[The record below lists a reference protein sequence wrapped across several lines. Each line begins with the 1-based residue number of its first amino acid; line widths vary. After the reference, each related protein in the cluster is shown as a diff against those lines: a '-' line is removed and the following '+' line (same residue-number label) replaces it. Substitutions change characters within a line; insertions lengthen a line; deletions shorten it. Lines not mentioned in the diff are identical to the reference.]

1 MSPPAMFGP
10 DPIDLLDPSPYGPL
24 AYYGH
29 IGIGTAALAAVFLG
43 FYSRKGGATHRVA
56 GYVFMGAVGFVCLT
70 SISML
75 SRNFIPPLFMAVFTS
90 AYAVAGG
97 WLALQ
102 RRSLKVRA
110 AEIGLSLFLLAGILL
125 FMTRALPAVSA
136 GIVPPFAPFVILAI
150 PVILLAGDL
159 NWFLKRQSQKALRWR
174 RHVNRMIWAFV
185 VVFRAPLV
193 ELAAAGLPISQPVTI
208 FGPILLGLLLLAY
221 FQRRYGIKPAQKP
234 SVFKSRSA
242 ADR

>member
-1 MSPPAMFGP
+1 MSRPAMFGP
-10 DPIDLLDPSPYGPL
+10 DPIDFLDPSPYEPL

-29 IGIGTAALAAVFLG
+29 IVIGLVALAAVLLG
-43 FYSRKGGATHRVA
+43 FYSRKGGATHRYA
-56 GYVFMGAVGFVCLT
+56 GYVFMASVGIVCLT

-75 SRNFIPPLFMAVFTS
+75 SRNFIPPLFMAVFTA

-102 RRSLKVRA
+102 RRSLKVRT
-110 AEIGLSLFLLAGILL
+110 AEIALSLFLLAGIFL

-136 GIVPPFAPFVILAI
+136 GIVPPFAPFVIMAI
-150 PVILLAGDL
+150 PCILLAGDL
-159 NWFLKRQSQKALRWR
+159 NWFVKRESQKALRWR

-208 FGPILLGLLLLAY
+208 FGPILLGLVMLVY
-221 FQRRYGIKPAQKP
+221 FQQRYPIKGTQKP
-234 SVFKSRSA
+234 SVSKSRSA